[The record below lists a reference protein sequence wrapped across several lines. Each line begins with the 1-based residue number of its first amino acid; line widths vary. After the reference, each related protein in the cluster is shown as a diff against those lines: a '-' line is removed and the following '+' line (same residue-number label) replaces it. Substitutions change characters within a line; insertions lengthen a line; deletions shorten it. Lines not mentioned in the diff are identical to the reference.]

1 MSTILSSFSNIAM
14 IFIVILFFNLM
25 IFVHELGHFWAGRWR
40 GAYIDRFQIWFGK
53 PIWKKT
59 INGVEW
65 GLGWIPAGG
74 FVSLPQLGDME
85 AIEGSVDPEVAKT
98 LKPLKP
104 LDKIIIAAAGPIFS
118 FLLACFFAL
127 IVWMVG
133 TKDLTLP
140 STIGYVVPNSPAAAA
155 GLQAGDK
162 ITAIDGQEVDR
173 WAGNMEGVSELI
185 AMSEHEQITFD
196 IVRGGQALTLT
207 SQFELPETDWWQRTG
222 MRSVGIAPATGTT
235 IGSITAGSPA
245 AKAGLMEGGIIETVN
260 GQRVYSPLAV
270 HDMTK
275 AGEALEMGI
284 KLPDGAEGIHLTTI
298 TPEIPSNWVGKEG
311 ARPLLGFSWAS
322 SNSYITTIH
331 PTPWKQICNSFKWM
345 GDTIAKVSS
354 PTSSV
359 GMQHMSGPVGIGNA
373 LFNML
378 SSEGGW
384 QMVLWF
390 AVIINVNLAVLN
402 MLPLPVVDGGHVVLG
417 IIESIVGRPV
427 GGNILGWIQI
437 AFIAFLLSFFIYVT
451 TKDIGD
457 LIGGSEEKTEQ
468 LPPPIFE

>member
-53 PIWKKT
+53 PIWKKN

-85 AIEGSVDPEVAKT
+85 AIEGAVDPEIAKT

-118 FLLACFFAL
+118 FLLACFFAV

-133 TKDLTLP
+133 TKDVTLP
-140 STIGYVVPNSPAAAA
+140 STIGYVVPDSPAAAA

-162 ITAIDGQEVDR
+162 ITAIDGQKVDR

-185 AMSEHEQITFD
+185 AMSEYEQITFD
-196 IVRGGQALTLT
+196 VERNGETLTLT
-207 SQFELPETDWWQRTG
+207 SAFVLPETDWWQRSG
-222 MRSVGIAPATGTT
+222 MRSVGIAPAA
-235 IGSITAGSPA
+235 GSEVGSVNAGSPA
-245 AKAGLMEGGIIETVN
+245 DKAGLKAGDIILSVN
-260 GQRVYSPLAV
+260 GEKIYSPIAV
-270 HDMTK
+270 VKMTK
-275 AGEALEMGI
+275 DKEPLELSLNRAGETIATT
-284 KLPDGAEGIHLTTI
+284 LTPMVPT
-298 TPEIPSNWVGKEG
+298 NWVGKEG
-311 ARPLLGFSWAS
+311 SRAVMGFTWS
-322 SNSYITTIH
+322 SNNSYITTIY
-331 PTPWKQICNSFKWM
+331 PTPWEQISNSFKWM

-378 SSEGGW
+378 GSEGGW

-417 IIESIVGRPV
+417 TIEAIVGRPV
-427 GGNILGWIQI
+427 GGAILNWIQI
-437 AFIAFLLSFFIYVT
+437 AFIAFLLSFFVYVT
-451 TKDIGD
+451 SKDIGD
-457 LIGGSEEKTEQ
+457 LMGSSKEKTEQ

>member
-1 MSTILSSFSNIAM
+1 M

-53 PIWKKT
+53 PIWKKN

-85 AIEGSVDPEVAKT
+85 AIEGTVDPEVAKN

-104 LDKIIIAAAGPIFS
+104 LDKIIIAAAGPLFS
-118 FLLACFFAL
+118 FLLACFFAV

-140 STIGYVVPNSPAAAA
+140 STIGYVVPDSPAAAA

-162 ITAIDGQEVDR
+162 ITAIDGQQVDR

-185 AMSEHEQITFD
+185 ALSENETITFD
-196 IVRGGQALTLT
+196 ITRDGETLTLT
-207 SQFELPETDWWQRTG
+207 STFELPQTDWWQRSG
-222 MRSVGIAPATGTT
+222 MRSVGIAPATGTM
-235 IGSITAGSPA
+235 IGGITAGSPA
-245 AKAGLMEGGIIETVN
+245 DKAGLMKGGTIETVN
-260 GQRVYSPLAV
+260 GKRVYSPIAV
-270 HDMTK
+270 HEMTK
-275 AGEALEMGI
+275 EGEALEMSI
-284 KLPDGAEGIHLTTI
+284 KLPDGAEGYLLTTI
-298 TPEIPSNWVGKEG
+298 TPQTPANWVGKEG
-311 ARPLLGFSWAS
+311 ARPLLGFTWAS
-322 SNSYITTIH
+322 NNSYVTTIH
-331 PTPWKQICNSFKWM
+331 PTPWEQISNSFKWM

-378 SSEGGW
+378 GSEGGW

-417 IIESIVGRPV
+417 TIEAIVGRPV
-427 GGNILGWIQI
+427 GGNILGWIQMG
-437 AFIAFLLSFFIYVT
+437 FIAFLLSFFIYVT

-457 LIGGSEEKTEQ
+457 LVGGSSEKTEQ